1 MASLTVP
8 IDITAI
14 NNTANVRKEQIAKLM
29 MVKMDSIFGYLTKI
43 PGVQYT
49 RDLLT
54 FEEGSIMKPYDS
66 TMGTTA
72 TLGKVVKRVLTVNPG
87 MFFIQDEME
96 RYRATY
102 MATLEELAT
111 VPAKLPFA
119 QWYLETIAEVG
130 MQDLAYIPY
139 RGVKGAGTNAIDIT
153 DGFLKI
159 IADEITAT
167 NIAAGK
173 GNLYAVTGSAYSTSN
188 IGAELLAQFRKF
200 PDYVQE
206 QGVEIHIPFHLQAT
220 YREWLKSEYTF
231 ISNGDDVMMQFLD
244 GTNRK
249 AKFIWTSAIPSTS
262 NRVIMAAEK
271 NLCWGV
277 DAGGEFGKIH
287 VFNPNNNPYL
297 MAATGKTTLGFQIR
311 SVEKRMLVV
320 NDLA

>member
-8 IDITAI
+8 IDISAI
-14 NNTANVRKEQIAKLM
+14 NNTANTRKEAIAKLM
-29 MVKMDSIFGYLTKI
+29 MRTMDSVFGYLTKI
-43 PGVQYT
+43 PGVQHT

-66 TMGTTA
+66 TLGTTA
-72 TLGKVVKRVLTVNPG
+72 TLGKVVKRVLTVNTG
-87 MFFIQDEME
+87 MFFLQDELE

-102 MATLEELAT
+102 MATLDELAT
-111 VPAKLPFA
+111 NPAKLPFS
-119 QWYLETIAEVG
+119 QWYLETIAETG
-130 MQDLAYIPY
+130 MQDLFSLPFQ
-139 RGVKGAGTNAIDIT
+139 GLKGAGTTTIDIT

-200 PDYVQE
+200 PDYIQE
-206 QGVEIHIPFHLQAT
+206 RGVEIYIPFHLQNT

-231 ISNGDDVMMQFLD
+231 ISNGDDVMMQYLD

-249 AKFIWTSAIPSTS
+249 GKFIWTSAIPSTS
-262 NRVIMAAEK
+262 NRVIMSAEK
-271 NLCWGV
+271 NLCYGV
-277 DAGGEFGKIH
+277 DAGGDFGRIH

-311 SVEKRMLVV
+311 SVEKRQLVV